1 MKWVDVFTKNF
12 PFFFREIDIH
22 VTTFCQMLWLQN
34 WRRRR
39 RKHLVNDLSKQFSSC
54 KSLEEESFGTK
65 RVCLPGPKN
74 IMTIIICAYTRFF
87 LNHINIIFFEKL
99 YIECTFSYICCTNIA
114 DHYWETLDTL
124 EDSEL
129 EKNIV
134 FILHDVKKSKQNISF
149 SACFLYWKKLILTNF
164 ISRFTRQKKSIN

>member
-1 MKWVDVFTKNF
+1 MTTTIFSVKSIFSCN
-12 PFFFREIDIH
+12 H
-22 VTTFCQMLWLQN
+22 LLSNALVTN
-34 WRRRR
+34 WRRRRR

-65 RVCLPGPKN
+65 RVCLPGPKY